1 MRARDK
7 AMKIVERKWRS
18 REGATAHQQAQSML
32 QRDARL
38 KEQSGPDGQRKRL
51 MMEAARS
58 DHSVPRCQTTAPGLE
73 SLTLPVLERPL
84 RGVMRHNL
92 LGERSYPDGQRTR
105 EDAGDD
111 VMAVGAVRWMLRW
124 TVGSADRL
132 PIPAWVLS

>member
-1 MRARDK
+1 MALSEGK
-7 AMKIVERKWRS
+7 AA
-18 REGATAHQQAQSML
+18 GQQAQCL
-32 QRDARL
+32 PTN
-38 KEQSGPDGQRKRL
+38 SGCAMKLRMVKQQL

-92 LGERSYPDGQRTR
+92 LGERSYPNGQRTR

-111 VMAVGAVRWMLRW
+111 VMAVGAVRWMLRLMA
-124 TVGSADRL
+124 GSADRL